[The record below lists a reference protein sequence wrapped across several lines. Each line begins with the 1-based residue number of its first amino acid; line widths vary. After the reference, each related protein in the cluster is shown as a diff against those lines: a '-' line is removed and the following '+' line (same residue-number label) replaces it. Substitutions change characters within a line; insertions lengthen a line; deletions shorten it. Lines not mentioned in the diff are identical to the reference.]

1 MEVNKVQECSLQM
14 KFVAYDEYC
23 SECVYKDE
31 PEDIRECFECLSE
44 PVRENS
50 RKPLNFKEK

>member
-1 MEVNKVQECSLQM
+1 MQECSLQM

-23 SECVYKDE
+23 SRCVYKDE